1 MLGVQ
6 RSKIAVHQR
15 MWEFMKSR
23 PHVFVDSYEDGIRR
37 VRESKGKYAFLI
49 ESTKNDYVNER
60 KPCDTMKVGRNFDA
74 KGYGVATPR
83 GSTLREKLN
92 LAILYLIENGDL
104 TRLENRW
111 WFDRSECKSKEQKV
125 IFNFN
130 IFFFIIKTFFNIF
143 IHIVYKSGYKPIY
156 IDFEFG
162 CRMFLHIDQWSFIGH
177 DCRSM

>member
-1 MLGVQ
+1 
-6 RSKIAVHQR
+6 

-83 GSTLREKLN
+83 GSILREKLN

-125 IFNFN
+125 IPSFTL
-130 IFFFIIKTFFNIF
+130 FFIKLNQYSYF
-143 IHIVYKSGYKPIY
+143 IHIN
-156 IDFEFG
+156 
-162 CRMFLHIDQWSFIGH
+162 
-177 DCRSM
+177 